1 METIVKNRDARI
13 ERLELSRW
21 EANAY
26 IIVCQQTGESAII
39 DVPPGAR
46 TIIKN
51 LSGTI
56 PKYVLITH
64 SHYDHVDGLPAFKA
78 RMNIPVGAH
87 RADWRWIP
95 ITPEMSLKDDDV
107 ITLGNLQINVLHTPG
122 HTPGGLCFKIGK
134 YLFSGDSVFPGGPG
148 ATESPDDFRQIF
160 KAIEEKIMVL
170 PDETR
175 IYPGHG
181 KSTTLKRERSKFAVF
196 LSRPH
201 DPNLCGD
208 VLWLSS

>member
-1 METIVKNRDARI
+1 MVENRNI
-13 ERLELSRW
+13 QIKRLELSRW
-21 EANAY
+21 AANAY
-26 IIVCQQTGESAII
+26 IVVCQQTGESVII

-78 RMNIPVGAH
+78 RVNIPVGAH
-87 RADWRWIP
+87 RADWGWMP
-95 ITPEMSLKDDDV
+95 ITPEMSLKDNDA
-107 ITLGNLQINVLHTPG
+107 ITLGKLQINILHTPG
-122 HTPGGLCFKIGK
+122 HTPGGLCFRIGK

-148 ATESPDDFRQIF
+148 ATESPHDFHQIF
-160 KAIEEKIMVL
+160 KAIKEKVMVL

-181 KSTTLKRERSKFAVF
+181 KSTTLKRERSKFTDF

-201 DPNLCGD
+201 SPDLCGD
-208 VLWLSS
+208 VQWLSC